1 MYCLESEWFSWPWIR
16 PSSFC
21 RTGMRRTRTHT
32 HTQESEWFSWP
43 WIRPSSFS
51 QPWRPCCQPPA
62 SAPPSPPLYS
72 TERGK
77 RVVEE
82 KRKKE
87 KNYLWRKA

>member
-16 PSSFC
+16 PSSFYAHILARV
-21 RTGMRRTRTHT
+21 RTQPNSQRQRNLCTNTPPVSPA
-32 HTQESEWFSWP
+32 QL
-43 WIRPSSFS
+43 SS
-51 QPWRPCCQPPA
+51 PPA

-82 KRKKE
+82 KRQKE